1 MADVPFPI
9 SAEDLEAMRGQ
20 IYEIFRQLYE
30 EKIGGAD
37 LGDVF
42 GIIGDVLTLVLADT
56 SGLTKAGNVL
66 SVEVTA
72 DGGLQITASG
82 ILAKLISTGG
92 IESSTS
98 GLGIKLD
105 GTTLECGAS
114 GLKINAS
121 LIDVSALEAERLVA
135 TDATKKFVSVT
146 PNAGWSVSNVTSD
159 KTYDANTAGCLEL
172 ADVLGTL
179 INTLIDK
186 KILSA

>member
-1 MADVPFPI
+1 LADVPFPI

-72 DGGLQITASG
+72 DGGLQISASG
-82 ILAKLISTGG
+82 MLTKLVSTGG
-92 IESSTS
+92 LESSSS
-98 GLGIKLD
+98 GLSVKIKA
-105 GTTLECGAS
+105 GG
-114 GLKINAS
+114 GL
-121 LIDVSALEAERLVA
+121 A
-135 TDATKKFVSVT
+135 TDADGIYATVT
-146 PNAGWSVSNVTSD
+146 TGVATTVTDERSFGITTD
-159 KTYDANTAGCLEL
+159 VGTDTTYAREDHTHGSPSFGRMIMISLM
-172 ADVLGTL
+172 
-179 INTLIDK
+179 
-186 KILSA
+186 